1 MSRYGMPVHKF
12 INKYQR
18 REEPPAVH
26 RPHSD
31 LQYPPS
37 ARNGRW
43 EVYAQESF
51 TIQPRSSFTAILK
64 FGVLIRRGM
73 VFVSLKQDLKVKR
86 CSLQD
91 GVVSETVDDIIVT
104 IQNNSE
110 TTVTIN
116 AGDSLCFVGTQSI

>member
-1 MSRYGMPVHKF
+1 MNRGMPIHKF
-12 INKYQR
+12 IHKYQR
-18 REEPPAVH
+18 PIELPVVY
-26 RPHSD
+26 RPHTD
-31 LQYPPS
+31 LQHPPT

-73 VFVSLKQDLKVKR
+73 IFISLKQDLKIKR

-91 GVVSETVDDIIVT
+91 GVVSESVDDIIVT
-104 IQNNSE
+104 IQNNSDIE
-110 TTVTIN
+110 VLIN
-116 AGDSLCFVGTQSI
+116 AGDSLCYVGTPNL